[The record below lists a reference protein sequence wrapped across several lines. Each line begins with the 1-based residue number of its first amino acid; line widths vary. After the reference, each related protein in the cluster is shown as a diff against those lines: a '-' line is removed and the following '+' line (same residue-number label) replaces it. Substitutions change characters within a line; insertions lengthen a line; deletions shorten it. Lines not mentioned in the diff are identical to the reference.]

1 MGGCRLVRQVCE
13 VQRRGV
19 EPAAFV
25 TNFRNVAGKGSK
37 EKPPQWDQES
47 LVGTPV
53 LSLQK

>member
-1 MGGCRLVRQVCE
+1 MLVRQVCE

-25 TNFRNVAGKGSK
+25 TNFRTVAGKGSK

-53 LSLQK
+53 LSLQR